1 LRSLMNN
8 IVKVSY
14 FLFLFFLLGNQSSV
28 ESRLYTLNRELM
40 CPVCEGLT
48 LEQSQ
53 AGPALEMKEEIKK
66 MVVEGKSNQEI
77 KDFFVEKYG
86 KNILSNP
93 PKKGFDNMLWLAPL
107 FFGFLGIFFLYKYFF
122 S

>member
-1 LRSLMNN
+1 MNN
-8 IVKVSY
+8 ILKVSY

-66 MVVEGKSNQEI
+66 WLSKGKAT
-77 KDFFVEKYG
+77 
-86 KNILSNP
+86 
-93 PKKGFDNMLWLAPL
+93 KK
-107 FFGFLGIFFLYKYFF
+107 
-122 S
+122 